1 MGKKSKFDDI
11 KNDIYANLP
20 IKSLK
25 PVDEIEKCCG
35 NEECE
40 EDAMRL
46 LCEIA
51 EEAWCCVTDEEAVR
65 LLCEELFEDEWEDDE
80 EFAGDEIEEGWI
92 TANWEI
98 LGVAEGKGDIEEML
112 EMPIIELD
120 EEEAWEI

>member
-25 PVDEIEKCCG
+25 PVDEIEKCG
-35 NEECE
+35 N
-40 EDAMRL
+40 DDG
-46 LCEIA
+46 
-51 EEAWCCVTDEEAVR
+51 WCCVTDEEAVR

-98 LGVAEGKGDIEEML
+98 LGDGDIEEML